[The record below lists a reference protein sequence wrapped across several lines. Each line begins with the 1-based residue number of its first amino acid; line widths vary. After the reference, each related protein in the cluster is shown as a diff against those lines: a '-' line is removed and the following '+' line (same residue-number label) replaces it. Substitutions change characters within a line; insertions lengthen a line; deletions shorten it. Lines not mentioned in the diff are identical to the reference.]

1 MAVGDKIF
9 LDTDVALDH
18 LADRQPFAE
27 YAHRLFALAE
37 TGDLTLCLSAL
48 SFSNLYYILRKL
60 EGHSEALALLGKL
73 KQLARVSAVGE
84 AEIQFALASSFKD
97 FEDAIQHFTA
107 KAEGGVSAIITR
119 NKADYAASEIPV
131 LSPDEFL
138 ALREPPA
145 K

>member
-37 TGDLTLCLSAL
+37 KGEITLCLSAL

-60 EGHSEALALLGKL
+60 VGHGEALALLGKL
-73 KQLARVSAVGE
+73 KQLVRVSAVRE
-84 AEIQFALASSFKD
+84 AEIQSALASSFKD

-107 KAEGGVSAIITR
+107 KAEGDVSAIITR
-119 NKADYAASEIPV
+119 NKADYAGSEIPV

-138 ALREPPA
+138 AMREPSA
-145 K
+145 E